1 MTLDDIKAMTE
12 DWITPRTAAQVM
24 KMDPG
29 RVIEYARTG
38 QLPFACRISG
48 NRVLISRK
56 SFLAAYSPEE
66 PEEKKDPDSLDLLAA
81 VLHTMT
87 LLLTTIAMKIDPRFE
102 EYLSREKGA
111 SQ

>member
-1 MTLDDIKAMTE
+1 MTLDDIKAMTD
-12 DWITPRTAAQVM
+12 DWITPATAAKVM
-24 KMDPG
+24 RMDPG
-29 RVIEYARTG
+29 KVIAYARTN

-56 SFLAAYSPEE
+56 SFLAAYCPEE
-66 PEEKKDPDSLDLLAA
+66 PEEESPDSLELIAA
-81 VLHTMT
+81 ELHTMT

-102 EYLSREKGA
+102 EFLSREKGV